1 MPPIRHLARLFSAL
15 ANKNIDAAL
24 AVASEIIDTE
34 ERKGHRTAVQLLKG
48 AMSPNGIRTAR
59 PAEPLTGILHN
70 GNLLE
75 TALQE
80 RTSGSVMGD
89 AELRRELRRKLDTIV
104 LETKNA
110 SYLAKKGIRRTSK
123 VLFVG
128 PPGCGK
134 SFTAQAIANELGM
147 KLFVVRFDGVIG
159 AYLGQTAIHLREIF
173 RFVAATP
180 CVLLLDEIDALGR
193 QRGNPSDV
201 GELDRIVIALMQELE
216 FLEAPGLVIGTSNL
230 PRNLDQ
236 ALWRRFDVSL
246 QFPRPNSKELIAY
259 SKKLVARFGLKP
271 SPALARSL
279 QSAKTYADAE
289 KVVETEA
296 RRVALEQ
303 LRKK

>member
-1 MPPIRHLARLFSAL
+1 MPPIRHLARLFSAI
-15 ANKNIDAAL
+15 ANKDIDSAI

-34 ERKGHRTAVQLLKG
+34 ERKGHRGAAQLLKG
-48 AMSPNGIRTAR
+48 AMNPNGIRTAR
-59 PAEPLTGILHN
+59 PAEPLTAVLRN
-70 GNLLE
+70 DSLLE
-75 TALQE
+75 AALQE
-80 RTSGSVMGD
+80 RTSNSVLDD
-89 AELRRELRRKLDTIV
+89 AELKRDLRKKIDTII

-110 SYLAKKGIRRTSK
+110 SYLTRKGIRRTSR

-134 SFTAQAIANELGM
+134 SFTAQAIANELRM
-147 KLFVVRFDGVIG
+147 KLYVVRFDAVIG

-173 RFVAATP
+173 RFVATTP

-216 FLEAPGLVIGTSNL
+216 FLDTPGLVIATSNL
-230 PRNLDQ
+230 PKNLDQ

-246 QFPRPNSKELIAY
+246 QFPRPNRKEMLAY
-259 SKKLVARFGLKP
+259 AKKLMSRFGLKF
-271 SPALARSL
+271 SPALSRTLLST
-279 QSAKTYADAE
+279 KTYADAE

-296 RRVALEQ
+296 RRVALEH